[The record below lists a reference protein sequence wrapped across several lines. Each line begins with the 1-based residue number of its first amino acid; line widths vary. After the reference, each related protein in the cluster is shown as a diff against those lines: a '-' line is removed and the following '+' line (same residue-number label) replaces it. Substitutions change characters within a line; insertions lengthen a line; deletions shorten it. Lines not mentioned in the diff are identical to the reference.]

1 MTNADDAYVGAMTA
15 AYDASAASWF
25 SGASVFYGQLAAR
38 VVDLLPDD
46 VVGPVLDLCAG
57 AGAASAPLKA
67 RRWSVVG
74 LDRSAAMLQVARVS
88 RPPAVCADAFAMP
101 FPPRTFGAVVVA
113 CGLNHATDPLAFLQE
128 ALRVTRRGGSVL
140 ASTFASGWSYDG
152 KTAVDD
158 ALAGFGY
165 RSPAWHEQ
173 LKHEVEPATAD
184 RSALLALGGLAG
196 MVGSHVERLD
206 VALDLSPQ
214 DIVSWR
220 FGMASHAPF
229 VAGLSVEEAR
239 LAVRAAVE
247 AVSARWEPMVVPLL
261 VLRGLA

>member
-38 VVDLLPDD
+38 LVDLLPDD

-57 AGAASAPLKA
+57 AGAASARLGT

-113 CGLNHATDPLAFLQE
+113 CGLNHATDPAAFLRE
-128 ALRVTRRGGSVL
+128 ALRVTRRGGSLL
-140 ASTFASGWSYDG
+140 ASTFASGWSYAG

-158 ALAGFGY
+158 ALAVFGY
-165 RSPAWHEQ
+165 QSPAWHEQ
-173 LKHEVEPATAD
+173 LKHDVEPATAD
-184 RSALLALGGLAG
+184 RSALLALGVVAG
-196 MVGSHVERLD
+196 MVAPRVERVA
-206 VALDLSPQ
+206 VALDLSPH
-214 DIVSWR
+214 DVVSWR

-229 VAGLSVEEAR
+229 VAGLSAEEAR
-239 LAVRAAVE
+239 RAVRAAVE

-261 VLRGLA
+261 VLSGLA